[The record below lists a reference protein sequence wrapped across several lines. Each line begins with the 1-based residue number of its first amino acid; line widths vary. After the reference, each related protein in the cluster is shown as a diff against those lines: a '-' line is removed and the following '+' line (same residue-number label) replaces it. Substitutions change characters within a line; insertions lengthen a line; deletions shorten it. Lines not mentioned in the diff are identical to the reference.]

1 MKSNQTLK
9 ILFWHRKSKADSK
22 GFAPII
28 CRISIDGKD
37 AEFSTSQKV
46 HLSEWDVK
54 TKKVI
59 GSVNSKKINSALNHI
74 ESSLEINFT
83 VLKTKFDDVTPIM
96 LKNVFQNF
104 PMENDNNKIEQEIPQ
119 LLELT
124 AYFSKTDPLVSD
136 QTDHPTGC
144 RAW

>member
-59 GSVNSKKINSALNHI
+59 GSINLKKINSALNHI

-96 LKNVFQNF
+96 LKNVF
-104 PMENDNNKIEQEIPQ
+104 
-119 LLELT
+119 
-124 AYFSKTDPLVSD
+124 
-136 QTDHPTGC
+136 
-144 RAW
+144 